1 MGFFNHLFNLDKFD
15 AISFRP
21 RVSSIHSSDEMRLDA
36 DTVQMVL
43 AEIDV
48 DAAINSHENWK
59 VQLQGVLD
67 GQPAGILTIDVACH
81 DDRCELGK
89 WLRGAGSR
97 RFAQYPAFSALV
109 SRHRDFHVEA
119 AKVLTEAQGGDME
132 KARET
137 LGGSYRQASSQVVL
151 LLKELKRSLR
161 H

>member
-15 AISFRP
+15 ALSSHSRP
-21 RVSSIHSSDEMRLDA
+21 SSIHASDEMRLDA

-48 DAAINSHENWK
+48 DAAISSHESWK
-59 VQLQGVLD
+59 EQLQSVLD
-67 GQPAGILTIDVACH
+67 GQPSYLLPIDVACH
-81 DDRCELGK
+81 DDFCDLGK
-89 WLRGAGSR
+89 WLHGAGSQ
-97 RFAQYPAFSALV
+97 RFARYPAFSALQ
-109 SRHRDFHVEA
+109 SRHRDFHIEA
-119 AKVLTEAQGGDME
+119 ARVLTHAQAGDME

-137 LGGSYRQASSQVVL
+137 LGGSYRLASRQIVL